1 MKAILVLIIL
11 FSITESNVIYSQKKQ
26 KNKQENIKADTTGH
40 QQKNETKNESNKSSD
55 NNAGMFWLVVIG
67 GFLFIVFL
75 VTVIAFK
82 RASKFR
88 KKFYKK
94 E

>member
-40 QQKNETKNESNKSSD
+40 QQKNETKNEGGNTKPIVNKLMG
-55 NNAGMFWLVVIG
+55 NYCPHF
-67 GFLFIVFL
+67 
-75 VTVIAFK
+75 T
-82 RASKFR
+82 
-88 KKFYKK
+88 
-94 E
+94 